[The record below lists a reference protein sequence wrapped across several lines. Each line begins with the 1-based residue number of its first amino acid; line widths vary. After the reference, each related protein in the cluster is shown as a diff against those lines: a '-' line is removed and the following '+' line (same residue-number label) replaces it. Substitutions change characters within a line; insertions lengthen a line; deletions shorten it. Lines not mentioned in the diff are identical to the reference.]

1 VYRGAYGTAASVP
14 IHDLVVGDVLQISQG
29 DRVPADCIILDE
41 INLVVDQSAY
51 SRKPSDRAVK
61 KGESS
66 VIYGE
71 GGHVTDDNHKA
82 NPDNILY
89 SDSKVMKGE
98 ARAIV
103 CAVGDHTLLSRHRK
117 KE

>member
-1 VYRGAYGTAASVP
+1 M
-14 IHDLVVGDVLQISQG
+14 
-29 DRVPADCIILDE
+29 
-41 INLVVDQSAY
+41 
-51 SRKPSDRAVK
+51 K

-66 VIYGE
+66 AVYGDA
-71 GGHVTDDNHKA
+71 GHVTDDNHKA

-98 ARAIV
+98 ARAVV

-117 KE
+117 KEQLTIKEAHTELEDRLEKVSKSVEALAVDAMALCFIS